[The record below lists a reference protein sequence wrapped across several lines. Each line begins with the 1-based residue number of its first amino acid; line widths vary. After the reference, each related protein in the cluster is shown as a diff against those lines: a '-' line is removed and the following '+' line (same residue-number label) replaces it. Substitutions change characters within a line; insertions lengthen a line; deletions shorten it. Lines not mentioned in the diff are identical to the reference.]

1 MTSRTEYDRISP
13 DFEPYKLSI
22 DGRDL
27 AYRDPNNPDMRQKLM
42 DQSDEEYEA
51 NPHAYN
57 MMNPLYEYSYGDLRK
72 AGEALNISNVNDKEE
87 VEEMLAYLSKPK
99 SFAEEAIEDEVE
111 EAVSTT
117 PLSDELAQKGAPLSD
132 ELQADV
138 DFVKDTTKALR
149 DGTYND
155 GPNGW
160 RRMASGFGP
169 ASGTAASDAL
179 RAQMSTGTG
188 DIDVNQF
195 AKERAIRSMALG
207 DDFNRSMNSGNI
219 FDNNTFRNSIF
230 S

>member
-27 AYRDPNNPDMRQKLM
+27 AYRDPNNPDMRQNLV
-42 DQSDEEYEA
+42 DSSDSEYEA

-87 VEEMLAYLSKPK
+87 VEQMLEYLSKPQ
-99 SFAEEAIEDEVE
+99 SFAEKAIEDEVE
-111 EAVSTT
+111 EAISTT
-117 PLSDELAQKGAPLSD
+117 PLSDELAQKGAPLSED
-132 ELQADV
+132 LQNDM
-138 DFVKDTTKALR
+138 DFVKEQTQALR
-149 DGTYND
+149 DGTFND
-155 GPNGW
+155 SY

-169 ASGTAASDAL
+169 VGGIATAASDAL
-179 RAQMSTGTG
+179 QAQMGTGTG
-188 DIDVNQF
+188 EIDVNEF
-195 AKERAIRSMALG
+195 AKQRNIRSASLAN
-207 DDFNRSMNSGNI
+207 DFARSMGKNI
-219 FDNNTFRNSIF
+219 FDDGSFSNSIF